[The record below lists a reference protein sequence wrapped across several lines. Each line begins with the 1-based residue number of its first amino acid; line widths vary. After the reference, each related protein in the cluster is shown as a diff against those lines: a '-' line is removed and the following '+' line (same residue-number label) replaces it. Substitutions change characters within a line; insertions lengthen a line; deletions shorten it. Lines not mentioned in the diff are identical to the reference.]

1 MTARSAVLI
10 SDRIL
15 FRKTFS
21 KMLKV
26 LDPALTV
33 QELTGELDAD
43 TLLPDAE
50 SGVVLVDAGSQDEAG
65 VEERLFSVLTRQ
77 PEAAVTLVIDEQDDA
92 LVEAAMAAGAQG
104 VMIKA
109 APPQV
114 LIDMLQRGLNG
125 ERFRP
130 APTVVIAREDIPE
143 EIRQQLTARQQK
155 LLRLMMGGQSIS
167 TTASELGMTPAKVVT
182 EMRAVTGLIRGRRF

>member
-1 MTARSAVLI
+1 
-10 SDRIL
+10 
-15 FRKTFS
+15 
-21 KMLKV
+21 MLKV

-33 QELTGELDAD
+33 QELTGELDTD
-43 TLLPDAE
+43 TWLPDAE

-130 APTVVIAREDIPE
+130 APTVVIAREGIPE

>member
-21 KMLKV
+21 KMLEV

-33 QELTGELDAD
+33 QELTGELDTD
-43 TLLPDAE
+43 TWLPDAA